1 MESDDTRGTEVL
13 TKLTD
18 LALERTLSDSRPV
31 RQGTRW
37 SLVRYPEP
45 FPVAWMALRAFE
57 AGSWESLFATLTMED
72 RAGEAWFI
80 QGDGPP
86 EAEVRSRH
94 SLEDFVAKNLTPR
107 TLAIELGAPAR
118 TAQVKAWDDHTLDV
132 EHDGT
137 CYLVVR
143 RTYYPGW
150 FYQINGGPE
159 RPVLKVN
166 GGLQCVP
173 LTGAGTS
180 RVTFGY
186 RPSSQRVGA
195 AISLGSTAAALVVL
209 IVGMV
214 RGPRR
219 ANSPGM

>member
-1 MESDDTRGTEVL
+1 MEGDDTRGTEVL

-18 LALERTLSDSRPV
+18 LALERMLSASRPV

-37 SLVRYPEP
+37 SLVRYPES

-57 AGSWESLFATLTMED
+57 VGNWESLFATLTRED

-80 QGDGPP
+80 HGEGPP

-107 TLAIELGAPAR
+107 TLDIRLGAPAQ
-118 TAQVKAWDDHTLDV
+118 TAQVKAWEDRTLVV

-150 FYQINGGPE
+150 FY
-159 RPVLKVN
+159 
-166 GGLQCVP
+166 
-173 LTGAGTS
+173 
-180 RVTFGY
+180 
-186 RPSSQRVGA
+186 
-195 AISLGSTAAALVVL
+195 
-209 IVGMV
+209 
-214 RGPRR
+214 
-219 ANSPGM
+219 